1 MTSVCKLSSSP
12 LGTGC
17 IFFFLVTGV
26 EHSKSLFTDL
36 KKNENY
42 IYVTPR
48 WGETFSFETR
58 RPVLKLDCT
67 VSKLEN
73 GSHTQFWGNV
83 RIRRKSI
90 LGYITVT
97 VTVTVWA
104 HSPLYLVAY
113 LILFLPSRHRMLGD
127 QLRSSWEEEC
137 WDVIEMW
144 FSCQFYSD

>member
-1 MTSVCKLSSSP
+1 MKKSQFPGAYSRNFRIAAATSLHNCVYD
-12 LGTGC
+12 TYT
-17 IFFFLVTGV
+17 FLKCCV
-26 EHSKSLFTDL
+26 
-36 KKNENY
+36 
-42 IYVTPR
+42 YVTPR

-137 WDVIEMW
+137 WDVIEIW